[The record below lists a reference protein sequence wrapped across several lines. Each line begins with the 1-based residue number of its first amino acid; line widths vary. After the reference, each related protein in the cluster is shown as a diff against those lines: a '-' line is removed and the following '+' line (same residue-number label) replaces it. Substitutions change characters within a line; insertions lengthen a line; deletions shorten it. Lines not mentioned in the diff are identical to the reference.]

1 MATSDAPREI
11 RQLIA
16 ELHDYN
22 KERRRKAVYKLGM
35 IGGHEAVQ
43 ALIHAVQNDTE
54 DVIVRG
60 RAAQMLGHLREE
72 SAVDALISALNAPG
86 HQTAVHVTEALG
98 LIGGETA
105 VKALQA
111 VHTYHHNERARKSAE
126 SALLRLGQPTTL
138 TPVMAFE
145 PEVGFKSKDDIPE
158 LF

>member
-1 MATSDAPREI
+1 MTTSDAPQQI

-86 HQTAVHVTEALG
+86 HQTAVHATEALG
-98 LIGGETA
+98 LIGGNA
-105 VKALQA
+105 AIKALQA
-111 VHTYHHNERARKSAE
+111 VHAYHHNERARKSAQ
-126 SALLRLGQPTTL
+126 SALVRLGQSTTL
-138 TPVMAFE
+138 E
-145 PEVGFKSKDDIPE
+145 PIMVLQGETRLLAEDDIPE